1 MATVYIGVGSNL
13 GDRYENLER
22 ALELLSA
29 KALLQQVSSVYETE
43 PVGYSQQPPYLNLVC
58 RVDTELSPQQLLG
71 KLKEIEHEMGR
82 KASFRNAPRVIDLD
96 ILLYDEI
103 VVDSDEL
110 TIPHPG
116 LTERAFVLVPL
127 DEIAPELVHPAKK
140 KTISQLLSALSDKSG
155 AIKYDRDD
163 QILNRRRNVSGI
175 S

>member
-1 MATVYIGVGSNL
+1 MAVVYIGVGSNL

-71 KLKEIEHEMGR
+71 KLKKIEHEMGR
-82 KASFRNAPRVIDLD
+82 KASFRNAPRIIDLD
-96 ILLYDEI
+96 ILLYDDI
-103 VVDSDEL
+103 VMESNEL
-110 TIPHPG
+110 TIPHPR

-127 DEIAPELVHPAKK
+127 DEIAPELVHSVKRKK
-140 KTISQLLSALSDKSG
+140 ITQLLSALSDKSG
-155 AIKYDRDD
+155 VVRYDRDD
-163 QILNRRRNVSGI
+163 RMLNRRRNVSGI